1 MTRARRHFIGKL
13 YDSRAGNAVDPL
25 AIELA
30 VTYDSLEEFKT
41 PLFLFAVASTG
52 ESNMER
58 VAGIGSLIMLAAMSS
73 FDARASNPAKPEP
86 VTLVVDSHM
95 DAYQAGGNADGSDG
109 IPPVAYSF
117 PATPGQVLVFSS
129 VTGSWTCRLDIAPY
143 GPDGKMGGC
152 LGYGGAPFPPT
163 GALSGFNLTD
173 FNGPLVGVFLEDTL
187 PSSPPPGL
195 RFYGS
200 DNSQGGIKIN
210 FQVLSPAIGQL
221 FFIGD
226 GRRGF
231 NAPSSKP
238 QFFNVP
244 PTATH
249 LYLGWLDVYFSDNAG
264 KVHAHFTIYGG
275 NGIDLSI
282 GTATMTSSRWLDLRG
297 VGVRYAAVEGWN
309 GKRASCNGGAQL
321 TNAAAAGVK
330 GGAYCE
336 LNYTADGASQIDRCM
351 LGPVSPSATTCATAP
366 PYVPFAT
373 QVSPTSPIAWNFKP
387 DFIAIE
393 VTKRTCFGT
402 CPPPSTAIAT
412 LQDALNQVTTK
423 YQLPAVI
430 YSDQASWSM
439 LTGDSSQFTNY
450 PLWQAASGSTFGSP
464 PQCGDGTPTLA
475 NFVGSYFNTLGW
487 QALSGKQYN
496 SGPSPACA
504 GTTLLSVPSG
514 FDYFDP
520 SLFP

>member
-1 MTRARRHFIGKL
+1 M
-13 YDSRAGNAVDPL
+13 N
-25 AIELA
+25 
-30 VTYDSLEEFKT
+30 
-41 PLFLFAVASTG
+41 
-52 ESNMER
+52 R
-58 VAGIGSLIMLAAMSS
+58 VAGIGSLMMLAATSS

-95 DAYQAGGNADGSDG
+95 DLYQAGGNADGSDG
-109 IPPVAYSF
+109 TPPAAYSF
-117 PATPGQVLVFSS
+117 PAAPGQVLAFSS
-129 VTGSWTCRLDIAPY
+129 VTGRWACISGIASY
-143 GPDGKMGGC
+143 GPDGIMGGC
-152 LGYGGAPFPPT
+152 LGF
-163 GALSGFNLTD
+163 GALSVPTIGNLSGYNLTD
-173 FNGPLVGVFLEDTL
+173 FNGNLTGVFLEDTL
-187 PSSPPPGL
+187 PSSPPPAL
-195 RFYGS
+195 SFYGS
-200 DNSQGGIKIN
+200 DSSQGGIKIN
-210 FQVLSPAIGQL
+210 FGALSPAIGQV

-249 LYLGWLDVYFSDNAG
+249 LYLGYVDSCGGGIPSCYYDNAG
-264 KVHAHFTIYGG
+264 KLRAQFTIYGG
-275 NGIDLSI
+275 NGIDLPM
-282 GTATMTSSRWLDLRG
+282 GTATMPSSRWLNLRA
-297 VGVRYAAVEGWN
+297 VGARYVAVEGWN
-309 GKRASCNGGAQL
+309 GKGAGCNGGAQL
-321 TNAAAAGVK
+321 ANAAAVGVK

-336 LNYTADGASQIDRCM
+336 LNYTANGASQIDRCM
-351 LGPVSPSATTCATAP
+351 LGPVSPSATTCATTP

-373 QVSPTSPIAWNFKP
+373 QVSPTSPITWNFMP
-387 DFIAIE
+387 HFIAIE
-393 VTKRTCFGT
+393 VNKRTCFGT
-402 CPPPSTAIAT
+402 CPSPSTATAT

-430 YSDQASWSM
+430 YSDQASWSTI
-439 LTGDSSQFTNY
+439 TGDSSQFTTY

-464 PQCGDGTPTLA
+464 TQCGDGTATLA

-487 QALSGKQYN
+487 KALSGKQYN